1 MRTVVSVTSNEVHHP
16 KPETQH
22 HKFKAAHVIVLR
34 MATVIS
40 EAGTKEFNTK
50 MTQIK
55 ELLPYWENG
64 TSVEVIRKECTSN
77 DGEVSGDSEIIDDL
91 MRDDDDRM
99 SDDHFDN
106 GNDADVSRMAI
117 ETQDEMDKSTSEGIV
132 SWSGEEPSCLD
143 WSEVWQR
150 EDRKL
155 LMMMMNIMMLL
166 N

>member
-1 MRTVVSVTSNEVHHP
+1 
-16 KPETQH
+16 
-22 HKFKAAHVIVLR
+22 
-34 MATVIS
+34 
-40 EAGTKEFNTK
+40 
-50 MTQIK
+50 
-55 ELLPYWENG
+55 
-64 TSVEVIRKECTSN
+64 
-77 DGEVSGDSEIIDDL
+77 

-132 SWSGEEPSCLD
+132 SWSGKEPSCLD